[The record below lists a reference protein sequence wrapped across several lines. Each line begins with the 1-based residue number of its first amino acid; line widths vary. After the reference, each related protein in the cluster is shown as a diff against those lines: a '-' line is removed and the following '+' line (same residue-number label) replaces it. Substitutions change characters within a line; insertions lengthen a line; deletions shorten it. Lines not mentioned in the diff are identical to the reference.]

1 MILIYRNYLKEWFIY
16 YRLYWTIL
24 DSMNHEKDAEQ
35 RKKTEKLHTKIASLH
50 GAKAFRKYLEENSRK
65 KPEFMNT
72 IAKLQD
78 QNDQRYNL

>member
-1 MILIYRNYLKEWFIY
+1 
-16 YRLYWTIL
+16 
-24 DSMNHEKDAEQ
+24 MNQETDAEQ

-78 QNDQRYNL
+78 QNDQHYNL